1 MSGSVRR
8 YLAGRDF
15 AAGDAMAA
23 AMRNFAYALV
33 DDGSGSAA
41 LVDAAWAPDELV
53 DALESDGLNVS
64 AAVLTHFHFDHAGG
78 AYASARVAGAA
89 RLVERGVPVHVQAA
103 EAPWV
108 ARGTGLAVSDLVAHD
123 GDDDLAVGAS
133 VARLIATPGHSPGS
147 QCVEYAGWLL
157 TGDTLFLEGCGR
169 TDLPG
174 GDAAALRESLVGRL
188 GRLDGSL
195 RVGAGHDYSA
205 VESATLDEV
214 RAANP
219 VLAPMDAS
227 RWLALFGP

>member
-1 MSGSVRR
+1 VSGSVRR

-33 DDGSGSAA
+33 DDEAGAAA

-53 DALESDGLNVS
+53 DALEGEGLAVT

-78 AYASARVAGAA
+78 AYAGARVAGAA
-89 RLVERGVPVHVQAA
+89 RLVERGIPVHVQSA
-103 EAPWV
+103 EVPWV
-108 ARGTGLAVSDLVAHD
+108 ARGTGLAASDLVAHD

-133 VARLIATPGHSPGS
+133 VARLLATPGHSPGS
-147 QCVEYAGWLL
+147 QCVRFAGWLL

-174 GDAAALRESLVGRL
+174 GDAPALRESLVGRL
-188 GRLDGSL
+188 GGLDGAL

-205 VESATLDEV
+205 VESATLAEV
-214 RAANP
+214 RGANS
-219 VLAPMDAS
+219 VLAPMDAA
-227 RWLALFGP
+227 RWLALFAP